1 MPITK
6 RTFVV
11 NSIAAFAAAVFSRG
25 AQASSQSGVNHK
37 VAIRDWKY
45 IPYSLEVKP
54 GDTITWTNYDVAPHT
69 ATALDRNWDTG
80 WLEKNDEGTVH
91 VVAGMPTEYYCTV
104 HPQMRAEIKF
114 V

>member
-6 RTFVV
+6 RAFLV
-11 NSIAAFAAAVFSRG
+11 NSIAAFAVAVFSRK
-25 AQASSQSGVNHK
+25 ARANSQSGVNHEVK
-37 VAIRDWKY
+37 ILDFKY
-45 IPYSLEVKP
+45 VPYSLEVKP
-54 GDTITWTNYDVAPHT
+54 GDTNTWINLDTAPHT

-80 WLEKNDEGTVH
+80 WLEKDEEGTVH

-104 HPQMRAEIKF
+104 HPAMRAEIKF